1 MADIKKRGTLV
12 IDDGTRELLLVNQF
26 GQEICKLHIRTN
38 DYSILDRYDQM
49 MKTLPE
55 IVKPLENLNI
65 KNDGTSDFDEDWKRI
80 KSVEDALIQRLGE
93 FFDTDEIRLVFA
105 KRNAFSSV
113 GGTFFVE
120 NVLNALGE
128 EMARVITEETKKST
142 KRMSKYLSDLDG
154 DNGAGKTA

>member
-1 MADIKKRGTLV
+1 MADIRKRGTIV
-12 IDDGTRELLLVNQF
+12 IDDGTRELVLENQF
-26 GQEICKLHIRTN
+26 GQEICKLHIRTG
-38 DYSILDRYDQM
+38 DYSILDRYDSM
-49 MKTLPE
+49 LKTLPE

-65 KNDGTSDFDEDWKRI
+65 KNDGTSEFDEDWQKV
-80 KSVEDALIQRLGE
+80 KAVENALIARLSE
-93 FFDTDEIRLVFA
+93 FFDTDEIKLVFA

-128 EMARVITEETKKST
+128 EMARVIKEETQKST